1 MRLLLISLSFAL
13 AAGCATGRSSET
25 SASAGTSGS
34 AQASGSIGDCGP
46 MVAAHAGRG
55 AVVLSAPDSTANS
68 IATLQEGTAVC
79 ASKEARGFGFRRVRL
94 ADGRMGFVDE
104 QNLD

>member
-13 AAGCATGRSSET
+13 AAGCATGRSAEP
-25 SASAGTSGS
+25 SASAG
-34 AQASGSIGDCGP
+34 ASGSVGDCGP

-68 IATLQEGTAVC
+68 IATLQEGTTLC
-79 ASKEARGFGFRRVRL
+79 ASKESRGFGFRRVRL
-94 ADGRMGFVDE
+94 ADGRIGFVDE